1 MKNDWEIL
9 LRILLNEEINLE
21 AISDFLRTAIDDGIN
36 EIEIAEYLE
45 KLRLRTTTV
54 DEKINDR
61 ILEVLDIVTGWCQ
74 PKFRIR

>member
-45 KLRLRTTTV
+45 KLRTTTTV

-74 PKFRIR
+74 SKFRIRL